1 MSHSKTFTV
10 LTIKGSSHDRE
21 PDARSLVDNFV
32 EELDL
37 TDSELERQLLLSR
50 CFAARELEVA
60 R

>member
-10 LTIKGSSHDRE
+10 LTIKGSSHDGE

-32 EELDL
+32 

-50 CFAARELEVA
+50 CFAARQLEVA